1 MDIVN
6 LEINADNCIIM
17 SPVNQNSVKEKFVI
31 KDIPINVIITVL
43 TTIVNL
49 EVFVD
54 MCMKK

>member
-6 LEINADNCIIM
+6 LEIDADKCIIM